1 MVAVETEVLTMAPR
15 FLEKAFNIRLGC
27 GACGERLA
35 RQEHGRVDDA
45 QKRKVS
51 CNLML

>member
-1 MVAVETEVLTMAPR
+1 MLTVAPR
-15 FLEKAFNIRLGC
+15 FLEKPRNVRLGC
-27 GACGERLA
+27 GVCGERLA

-51 CNLML
+51 RNLML